1 MQPLYR
7 PTERQNHMRIPK
19 SIKSGDTIGL
29 VAPSFGAT
37 TEPYKTR
44 LEAAIRKFEQRGYKV
59 RAAESCYMDDGL
71 GISTDP
77 VKAAKD
83 LVDFYLDE
91 SIDAVIS
98 VGGGELM
105 NETISHVDFEKLK
118 AAPPKWYVGYSD
130 NTNMIF
136 PMALIANVAG
146 IYAPCATGF
155 GKNWEAT
162 EEYTFAILEGTKNVF
177 SGLPFFELP
186 DDETRTL
193 NPIAPYHLTEPR
205 ILRTFVPE
213 NVSAQTAFPAAP
225 AETAAFPAA
234 PAENTSAPLQVP
246 SAASES
252 WFKEISGQS
261 VSMKGLLLGG
271 CLDILENL
279 SGTKYAP
286 VREFLK
292 TQGPVIWAIEACD
305 LSVMAIRRTLW
316 HLRAQGWF
324 DTAAGFLIGRP
335 LAAFRQEFGGVD
347 AYNAV
352 TGPLAGLSVP
362 IIMDAEIGHISP
374 MLPLVI
380 GSHAEISVSGNDLTL
395 RMNFD

>member
-1 MQPLYR
+1 
-7 PTERQNHMRIPK
+7 MRIPK
-19 SIKSGDTIGL
+19 SIKPGDTIGL

-37 TEPYKTR
+37 IEPYKTR
-44 LEAAIRKFEQRGYKV
+44 LESAIRKFEQRGYKV

-83 LVDFYLDE
+83 LMDFYLDD

-105 NETISHVDFEKLK
+105 DETISHVDFEKLK
-118 AAPPKWYVGYSD
+118 SAPPKWYLGYSD

-136 PMALIANVAG
+136 PMVLICVVAG
-146 IYAPCATGF
+146 IYGPCATGF

-162 EEYTFAILEGTKNVF
+162 EEYTFAILEGTQDIF

-186 DDETRTL
+186 DDETRSEDPL
-193 NPIAPYHLTEPR
+193 APYHLTAPR
-205 ILRTFVPE
+205 ILRSFIPE
-213 NVSAQTAFPAAP
+213 NASSPAVFPAVGSNRNP
-225 AETAAFPAA
+225 ASSADSSAAASAEHASAA
-234 PAENTSAPLQVP
+234 LKVP
-246 SAASES
+246 SAAAES
-252 WFKEISGQS
+252 WFKEVSGQE
-261 VSMKGLLLGG
+261 VSMEGLLLGG

-286 VREFLK
+286 VPEFLK
-292 TQGPVIWAIEACD
+292 TSEPVIWAIEACD
-305 LSVMAIRRTLW
+305 LSVLDIRRTLW

-324 DTAAGFLIGRP
+324 DNAAGFLFGRP
-335 LAAFRQEFGGVD
+335 LAAFHQEFGPVN

-352 TGPLAGLSVP
+352 TGPLAGLPVP
-362 IIMDAEIGHISP
+362 IIMDAEIGHIAP
-374 MLPLVI
+374 MLPLVM
-380 GSHAEISVSGNDLTL
+380 GSHVRISVSGNDLTL
-395 RMNFD
+395 KMDLN